1 MFEKVLIGLTCIS
14 YVVLAGFLVFLCYRT
29 RSKGLMFI
37 TALFIGVT
45 FLSWIFDEALGA
57 VLNAY
62 MGPWEPGQD
71 VRGVKL
77 LRALDIVIKVNRV
90 TSLLD
95 TIFTS
100 SVCFSSTKSGNRES
114 FAISNLNHKNSNGL
128 ITCGCKAQ

>member
-29 RSKGLMFI
+29 RSKGVILI

-95 TIFTS
+95 INFYLLG
-100 SVCFSSTKSGNRES
+100 VFLIYKEWQQGKFR
-114 FAISNLNHKNSNGL
+114 NLQPEHPQEL
-128 ITCGCKAQ
+128 

>member
-29 RSKGLMFI
+29 RSKGVILI

-45 FLSWIFDEALGA
+45 FLSWIFDAALGA

-62 MGPWEPGQD
+62 IGQWEPGQD
-71 VRGVKL
+71 IRGVKL
-77 LRALDIVIKVNRV
+77 LRRLDIVIRVSRV

-95 TIFTS
+95 INLYLLGVFLIY
-100 SVCFSSTKSGNRES
+100 KRE
-114 FAISNLNHKNSNGL
+114 FDK
-128 ITCGCKAQ
+128 

>member
-14 YVVLAGFLVFLCYRT
+14 YVVLSGFLVFLCYRT
-29 RSKGLMFI
+29 RSKGVILI

-45 FLSWIFDEALGA
+45 FLSWIFDAALGA

-95 TIFTS
+95 INFYLLG
-100 SVCFSSTKSGNRES
+100 VFLIYKEWQQGKFR
-114 FAISNLNHKNSNGL
+114 NLQPEHPQEL
-128 ITCGCKAQ
+128 

>member
-29 RSKGLMFI
+29 RSKGVILI

-95 TIFTS
+95 INFYLLG
-100 SVCFSSTKSGNRES
+100 VFLIYKEWQQGKFR
-114 FAISNLNHKNSNGL
+114 NLQPEHQG
-128 ITCGCKAQ
+128 

>member
-29 RSKGLMFI
+29 RSKGVILI

-45 FLSWIFDEALGA
+45 FLSWIFDAALGA

-62 MGPWEPGQD
+62 IGQWEPGQD
-71 VRGVKL
+71 IRGVKL
-77 LRALDIVIKVNRV
+77 LRRLDIVIRVSRV

-95 TIFTS
+95 I
-100 SVCFSSTKSGNRES
+100 
-114 FAISNLNHKNSNGL
+114 NLYLLGVFL
-128 ITCGCKAQ
+128 IYKEWRQGKFRQPQPEHPQEL